1 MVFVIEKKCIIKSL
15 HFIKNLYVRD
25 ENLKINILTFP
36 FFFFFFWTLKKKEY
50 DSVPI
55 YNVLM
60 KIHHFGIRGLRAIK
74 YIENLYILIFQGL
87 CKALIGHYQNHLV
100 L

>member
-1 MVFVIEKKCIIKSL
+1 M
-15 HFIKNLYVRD
+15 NLYVRD

-36 FFFFFFWTLKKKEY
+36 FFFFFLKLKKKEY